1 MGFDVKE
8 DEEVYPAPPPP
19 SGFTS
24 NCRGGGTG
32 MRGEP
37 HFKLI
42 LPLGVTVQTQSICR
56 QRVSSLHFQMER

>member
-24 NCRGGGTG
+24 NCRGGLVVG
-32 MRGEP
+32 MRCM
-37 HFKLI
+37 
-42 LPLGVTVQTQSICR
+42 V
-56 QRVSSLHFQMER
+56 VSVYPDMVDIP